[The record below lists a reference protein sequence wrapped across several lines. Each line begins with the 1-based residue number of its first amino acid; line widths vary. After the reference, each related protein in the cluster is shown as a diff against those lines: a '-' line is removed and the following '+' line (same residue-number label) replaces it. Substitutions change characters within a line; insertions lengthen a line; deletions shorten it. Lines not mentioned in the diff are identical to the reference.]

1 MYIFLTLELSN
12 AVRGHVNEGF
22 NYKTRNDAMGQNNVK
37 LPKKT
42 EPFTTGAGSWLA
54 FVHIYII
61 QYISYTV
68 QKPDVYRCIRS
79 NRCGLGFYAER
90 QIIFGTVLYSVH

>member
-54 FVHIYII
+54 FVHIYVH
-61 QYISYTV
+61 YT
-68 QKPDVYRCIRS
+68 IH
-79 NRCGLGFYAER
+79 
-90 QIIFGTVLYSVH
+90 I